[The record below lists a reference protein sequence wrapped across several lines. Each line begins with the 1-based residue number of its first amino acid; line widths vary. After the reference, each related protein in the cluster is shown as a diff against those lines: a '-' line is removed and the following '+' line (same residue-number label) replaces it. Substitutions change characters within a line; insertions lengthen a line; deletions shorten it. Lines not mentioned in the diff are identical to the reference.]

1 MQAGRPNPILPAPWR
16 RRQVLKHL
24 GYWGLA
30 GMGAGAGLSSSW
42 LSSPAQPAFA
52 KGVGQLP
59 EFVGISQWLNTPP
72 LKVADLKGQVVL
84 IQFWTL
90 GCINC
95 QRTLPSMVAWQR
107 QYAQRGLKIIGIH
120 TPEFPYEREIRNIRQ
135 AMQTYNIVYSVAVD
149 NQFKTWMAY
158 QNRFW
163 PHLFLADRQGRI
175 QYDHIGEGAYD
186 RTEKMIRQLLSAK

>member
-1 MQAGRPNPILPAPWR
+1 
-16 RRQVLKHL
+16 VL
-24 GYWGLA
+24 
-30 GMGAGAGLSSSW
+30 
-42 LSSPAQPAFA
+42 A

-95 QRTLPSMVAWQR
+95 QRTFPSMVAWQR
-107 QYAQRGLKIIGIH
+107 QYAQRGLKIVGIH
-120 TPEFPYEREIRNIRQ
+120 TPEFPYEREISNIRQ
-135 AMQTYNIVYSVAVD
+135 AMQKYDITYSVAVD

-163 PHLFLADRQGRI
+163 PHLFLADRQGKI

-186 RTEKMIRQLLSAK
+186 RTEQMIRQLLSAK